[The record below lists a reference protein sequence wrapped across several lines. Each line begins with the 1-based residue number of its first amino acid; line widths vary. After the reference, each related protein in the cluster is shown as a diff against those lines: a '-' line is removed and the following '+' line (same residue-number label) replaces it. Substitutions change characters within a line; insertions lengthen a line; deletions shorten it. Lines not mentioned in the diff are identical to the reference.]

1 MAAGDEIALLGGDSI
16 AAPLAGVLRGLSA
29 RGARIG
35 AGQKIVEVDP
45 RDDAS
50 LCFGLGERPRKI
62 AAGVVEALL
71 RCGVIVD
78 LPREAPQ
85 RESLHG

>member
-1 MAAGDEIALLGGDSI
+1 MVGGDSI
-16 AAPLAGVLRGLSA
+16 AAPLTGVLRGLSA

-35 AGQKIVEVDP
+35 AAQKIVEVDP

-50 LCFGLGERPRKI
+50 LCFGLGERPRRI
-62 AAGVVEALL
+62 ATGVLEALA
-71 RCGVIVD
+71 RRGVIVG
-78 LPREAPQ
+78 LPRHAAQ